1 MLLRCHKTNFKG
13 FSSHNPVK
21 SRLLHM
27 HCQDSCC
34 AEHLLSLKSNLGRY
48 LKWGAKGC
56 LIVSPAC
63 NSWIGLKRRMQGC
76 TSISHLSQMF
86 YFQTSLPSGNAGD
99 AGHGQPLPSS
109 IWITN
114 GFYLVIV
121 LCLVFLLCVLIQVR
135 WDL

>member
-1 MLLRCHKTNFKG
+1 MLSRCHKTNFKG
-13 FSSHNPVK
+13 FSFHRPVK

-34 AEHLLSLKSNLGRY
+34 TEHLLSLKSNLGRC
-48 LKWGAKGC
+48 LKWGAKDS

-63 NSWIGLKRRMQGC
+63 NSLLELKRRMQVC

-86 YFQTSLPSGNAGD
+86 YFETFLPSGIAGD
-99 AGHGQPLPSS
+99 AGRGQPLPSS
-109 IWITN
+109 IWVTN
-114 GFYLVIV
+114 LVIL